1 MKRHQSLADLT
12 SARTTRSKGPP
23 PIQQPLPTTT
33 RRTKNSSRRLTLS
46 SPALN
51 TKVRPPSPTPSRTPS
66 PPLQDALP
74 QLDGALQ
81 DVQNPPQRTPPPQ
94 NNMAEEEFSRR
105 VQEQVDKH
113 LEEIRH
119 EAKEEQRRQAAEW
132 QTRKEE
138 DKSVLQE
145 LASAINKNNDKEHI
159 RKPAKFANPIP
170 TMGCNRFFKDY
181 EKYITKKYDDNT
193 ALSVYLSQF
202 LSGEALEWYNLQKD
216 HVQDDYDSVKKALKA
231 QFEDMEKDIK
241 LQTLTQFDPS
251 LHNMEDWV
259 SKANKYFMSRDCTSE
274 QSMLLATGAVPQH
287 FKDAIKAA
295 APKNWSKLQKCLK
308 EAYIFLNSAAM
319 PEHKVRQIAEELT
332 EKSNPAIF
340 RKMAE
345 QDNAIQ
351 QLNELLVKQK
361 LLNEQL
367 QEEHQ
372 LNVMGAG
379 KSKTNYKPPQNNTP
393 APHNNTS
400 APQYNASAPQYN
412 VNPPTATPNNIRTFN
427 GVPVSTNYIGP
438 MTSYD
443 PNYVVKIKEAR
454 SRYLIPE
461 GRFKGKPADLDRILA
476 SGQPQQ
482 PQPTWQPQHQ
492 PWGRQQTTWQQPQQ
506 PWGQPQQPAWQQPQ
520 QPWTQQQQQAPQQ
533 QQQQPSWQ
541 QPQLPWPQ
549 QQQQQQQAPQQQQQ
563 QQQHTTELQLHTT
576 TDAAHV

>member
-23 PIQQPLPTTT
+23 PAQQPLPTT
-33 RRTKNSSRRLTLS
+33 RRKKHNSRRLTLS

-51 TKVRPPSPTPSRTPS
+51 TEVRPPSPTPL
-66 PPLQDALP
+66 PPLDDDLP
-74 QLDGALQ
+74 QLDGTLPDAQ
-81 DVQNPPQRTPPPQ
+81 ERRQPRPPPP
-94 NNMAEEEFSRR
+94 NNMAGEDAANAAEEEFSRR
-105 VQEQVDKH
+105 VQAQVDKH
-113 LEEIRH
+113 LEEIRRQ
-119 EAKEEQRRQAAEW
+119 AKEEQKRQLAEW
-132 QTRKEE
+132 QTRKQE
-138 DKSVLQE
+138 DKCALQE

-159 RKPAKFANPIP
+159 RKPAKFSNPIP
-170 TMGCNRFFKDY
+170 TMSCNRFFKDY
-181 EKYITKKYDDNT
+181 EKYIARRYNDNT
-193 ALSVYLSQF
+193 ALPVYLSQF

-216 HVQDDYDSVKKALKA
+216 NVQDEYDSVKKALKA

-251 LHNMEDWV
+251 LHNMEDWING
-259 SKANKYFMSRDCTSE
+259 ANKYFMSRDCTPE
-274 QSMLLATGAVPQH
+274 QAMLLATGAVPQD

-308 EAYIFLNSAAM
+308 EAYIFFNKTTM
-319 PEHKVRQIAEELT
+319 PEHKVRQIATQET
-332 EKSNPAIF
+332 EKTNPAIF

-351 QLNELLVKQK
+351 QLNALLKDQK

-379 KSKTNYKPPQNNTP
+379 KPKPNYKPPQNNTS
-393 APHNNTS
+393 APQYNTS
-400 APQYNASAPQYN
+400 APQNSIAPT
-412 VNPPTATPNNIRTFN
+412 PTPNTTRTFN

-443 PNYVVKIKEAR
+443 PNYVTKIKEAR
-454 SRYLIPE
+454 SRNLIPE

-482 PQPTWQPQHQ
+482 S
-492 PWGRQQTTWQQPQQ
+492 TWQQPQQ
-506 PWGQPQQPAWQQPQ
+506 QPWGQQQQLQQSTWQQPQ
-520 QPWTQQQQQAPQQ
+520 QQPWGQ
-533 QQQQPSWQ
+533 QQQQPQQSTWQ
-541 QPQLPWPQ
+541 QPQTAMGTTTTTTTPTTYMATTTAAMDTT
-549 QQQQQQQAPQQQQQ
+549 AP
-563 QQQHTTELQLHTT
+563 TTTTTTNTAELQLHAT
-576 TDAAHV
+576 TDDAHV